1 MDKITNDNYKSIIE
15 DNDFVIIKFYA
26 DWCGPCKSYAP
37 IYENV
42 SKNYTDIRFT
52 ECNIEESKRVAVK
65 YGIRTIPNTVIVKNK
80 EKIAAQFGALTETQ
94 LIEFINNNI
103 KK

>member
-42 SKNYTDIRFT
+42 SKNYTYIRFT

-80 EKIAAQFGALTETQ
+80 EKIADQFGALTEAQ

>member
-80 EKIAAQFGALTETQ
+80 AKIAEQFGALPEAQ